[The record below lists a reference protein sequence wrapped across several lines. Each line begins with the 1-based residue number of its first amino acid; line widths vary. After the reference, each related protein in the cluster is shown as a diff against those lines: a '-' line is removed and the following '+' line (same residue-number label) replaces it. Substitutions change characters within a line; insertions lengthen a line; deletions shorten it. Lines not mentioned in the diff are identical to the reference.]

1 MQTFGLVILTLV
13 GMALTAGLS
22 LALCTLLPTSMLE
35 RAAYHG
41 RYSGLGTRDRLHDET
56 AGSSRQAELGA
67 LQGQSV

>member
-22 LALCTLLPTSMLE
+22 LTLCILLPTSMLE
-35 RAAYHG
+35 RAAPHG
-41 RYSGLGTRDRLHDET
+41 RYSGLGTRDLHGEP
-56 AGSSRQAELGA
+56 AGSSRQAELGV